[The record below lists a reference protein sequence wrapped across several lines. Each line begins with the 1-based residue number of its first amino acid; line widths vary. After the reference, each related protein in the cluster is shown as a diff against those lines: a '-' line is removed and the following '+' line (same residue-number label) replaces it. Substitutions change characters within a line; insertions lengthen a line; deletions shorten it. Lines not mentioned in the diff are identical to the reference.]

1 MIYEK
6 KDAKQLSGTVLAY
19 VGDAVEELYVRDA
32 LIELGVTDTARFN
45 ELSRLFV
52 TARAQSEA
60 YAAAEPYLTEDE
72 LSIMKRGRNASV
84 THRPKNQ
91 TQSDYRRATGF
102 EALLGYLHL
111 CGEEERAHELFRAA
125 YISVFEAI
133 NNKSL

>member
-45 ELSRLFV
+45 ELARLFV

-60 YAAAEPYLTEDE
+60 YSAAVPYLTED
-72 LSIMKRGRNASV
+72 
-84 THRPKNQ
+84 
-91 TQSDYRRATGF
+91 
-102 EALLGYLHL
+102 
-111 CGEEERAHELFRAA
+111 
-125 YISVFEAI
+125 
-133 NNKSL
+133 